1 MTDTQTVTHPKAEP
15 GRRVTYAYYNARN
28 GAQPGIITG
37 AKTATNGVLL
47 ALVRLDGTRSSLH
60 IPADHEGL
68 TYLDE
73 VVEVPELPMGRF
85 HPSTTSLGFDF
96 AYEGVQVCEF
106 EDGDAVA
113 VTDDR
118 GKAEAA
124 LATYLREVAGYD
136 DEATVR
142 QEIGYLK
149 PEWVVFE
156 WQPEDSESVWLMN
169 EAAEGDDQAVHI
181 YYLPA

>member
-1 MTDTQTVTHPKAEP
+1 MTSTLDKAVR

-37 AKTATNGVLL
+37 TKTATNGVLL
-47 ALVRLDGTRSSLH
+47 ALVRLDGTRSSIH
-60 IPADHEGL
+60 IPADHKDL
-68 TYLDE
+68 TYLDKIE
-73 VVEVPELPMGRF
+73 PVPDLPMGRF
-85 HPSTTSLGFDF
+85 HPSTTVLGFDF
-96 AYEGVQVCEF
+96 AYEGVAVCEF

-118 GKAEAA
+118 AKAEAA
-124 LATYLREVAGYD
+124 IATYLREAAGVD
-136 DEATVR
+136 DEGDVR
-142 QEIGYLK
+142 QQLGDLK

-156 WQPEDSESVWLMN
+156 WQPEGSECVWLMN
-169 EAAEGDDQAVHI
+169 EATEGDDLAVHV